1 MNANR
6 ATGAKKKTEKNIRM
20 SRNEKKKYI
29 CEGKSEW
36 E

>member
-20 SRNEKKKYI
+20 SRNKKIYI